1 MSLRRWGIAFCLC
14 GAAPFALPAQ
24 AAPSADS
31 RLNAALDAEWQYRLR
46 VDPEMATYVGD
57 TRYNDRLNDYSPTAF
72 ARETAHARRALVG
85 FEAIEPRELSEEGRL
100 NRTLMI
106 RSLQQEV
113 ASARF
118 KDWEM
123 PVNQINGPQLDYAAM
138 ASQMPFHTAKDYR
151 NYLSRLRLLPTAF
164 AQITEDMRL
173 GLRDRL
179 MPPRY
184 LLEKVAVEATD
195 IAGQPLEKSPFA
207 APLRSIPASIPASER
222 EQLRRQ
228 IEAAIAGQVN
238 PAYLKFAAF
247 VKNDYAP
254 HGRTDVGVWSLPD
267 GDARYRNAVKQM
279 TTTDLTPEQIHA
291 MGLRQVRELD
301 AAMLAVA
308 RSQGYPDVKS
318 FNEHIRNDAHLYGQ
332 SGAQILGLYQ
342 RYVTQMY
349 GKLPQLFTRLPENR
363 LEVVPMDAFRAPDA
377 VPADYSPGAANRP
390 GRINVNE
397 YDPTHRLLL
406 NVEAIAYHEGIPG
419 HHMQFSIAQ
428 ERKDL
433 PPFRKYGEYDAYSEG
448 WALYAERLGKEVGF
462 YRDPYSEYG
471 RLGNEMWRSIR
482 LVVDTG
488 LHQDRWT
495 RSQTI
500 QFFRDHTAM
509 DEKNIESEV
518 DRYIAWPGQ
527 ALAYKLGQM
536 KILEMRALA
545 QKELGPRYDLRTFDD
560 AVLAEG
566 PLPLDV
572 FDAQMRKWIAS
583 QR

>member
-1 MSLRRWGIAFCLC
+1 M
-14 GAAPFALPAQ
+14 
-24 AAPSADS
+24 
-31 RLNAALDAEWQYRLR
+31 
-46 VDPEMATYVGD
+46 
-57 TRYNDRLNDYSPTAF
+57 
-72 ARETAHARRALVG
+72 
-85 FEAIEPRELSEEGRL
+85 
-100 NRTLMI
+100 
-106 RSLQQEV
+106 
-113 ASARF
+113 
-118 KDWEM
+118 
-123 PVNQINGPQLDYAAM
+123 NGPHLDYASM
-138 ASQMPFHTAKDYR
+138 ASQMPFNTVKDYE

-164 AQITEDMRL
+164 AQITDDMRL

-184 LLEKVAVEATD
+184 LLEKVAVESED
-195 IAGQPLEKSPFA
+195 IAGKPIDQNPFA
-207 APLRSIPASIPASER
+207 TPLKKFPAAIPASAQQR
-222 EQLRRQ
+222 LKQA
-228 IEAAIAGQVN
+228 IEAAIKSDVVPTYA
-238 PAYLKFAAF
+238 KFAAF

-254 HGRTDVGVWSLPD
+254 HGRTEYGVWALPD

-279 TTTDLTPEQIHA
+279 TTTGLTPEEIHA
-291 MGLRQVRELD
+291 MGLKQVKELD
-301 AAMLAVA
+301 AEMLAVA
-308 RSQGYPDVKS
+308 KSQGYSDVKS
-318 FNEHIRNDAHLYGQ
+318 FNDHIRKDPKLYGT

-342 RYVTQMY
+342 HYANQMQ
-349 GKLPQLFTRLPENR
+349 GKLPQIFTHLPANK
-363 LEVVPMDAFRAPDA
+363 LDVVPMDAFRAPDA

-433 PPFRKYGEYDAYSEG
+433 PPFRKFGEYNAYSEG

-462 YRDPYSEYG
+462 YQDPYSEYG

-488 LHQDRWT
+488 VHQDHWT
-495 RSQTI
+495 RDQMI

-509 DEKNIESEV
+509 DGKNIESEV

-527 ALAYKLGQM
+527 ALAYKMGQM
-536 KILEMRALA
+536 KILEMRDLA
-545 QKELGPRYDLRTFDD
+545 RKQLGAKFDIRTFND

-572 FDAQMRKWIAS
+572 LDTRMREWIAR
-583 QR
+583 QH

>member
-1 MSLRRWGIAFCLC
+1 MIAFFCLSAMASVPLFAQNAS
-14 GAAPFALPAQ
+14 GDAP
-24 AAPSADS
+24 
-31 RLNAALDAEWQYRLR
+31 LNAALDAEWQYQLK
-46 VDPEMATYVGD
+46 VNPETATYIGD
-57 TRYNDRLNDYSPTAF
+57 TRYNDRLNDYSPAAF
-72 ARETAHARRALVG
+72 AREIAHAKEALQK
-85 FEAIEPRELSEEGRL
+85 FEAIDSHSLSDEGRL

-106 RSLQQEV
+106 RSLQRKIDN
-113 ASARF
+113 APF
-118 KDWEM
+118 KNWEM
-123 PVNQINGPQLDYAAM
+123 PVNQMNGPHLDYASM
-138 ASQMPFHTAKDYR
+138 ASQMPFNTVKDYE

-164 AQITEDMRL
+164 AQITDDMRL

-184 LLEKVAVEATD
+184 LLEKVAVESED
-195 IAGQPLEKSPFA
+195 IAGKPIDQNPFA
-207 APLRSIPASIPASER
+207 VPLKKFPAAIPASAQQR
-222 EQLRRQ
+222 LKQA
-228 IEAAIAGQVN
+228 IEAAIKSDVVPTYA
-238 PAYLKFAAF
+238 KFAAF

-254 HGRTDVGVWSLPD
+254 HGRTEYGVWALPD

-279 TTTDLTPEQIHA
+279 TTTGLTPEQIHA
-291 MGLRQVRELD
+291 MGLKQVKELD
-301 AAMLAVA
+301 AEMLAVA
-308 RSQGYPDVKS
+308 KSQGYPDVKS
-318 FNEHIRNDAHLYGQ
+318 FNDHIRKDPKLYGT

-342 RYVTQMY
+342 HYANQMQ
-349 GKLPQLFTRLPENR
+349 GKLPQIFTHLPANK
-363 LEVVPMDAFRAPDA
+363 LDVVPMDAFRAPDA

-433 PPFRKYGEYDAYSEG
+433 PPFRKFGEYNAYSEG

-462 YRDPYSEYG
+462 YQDPYSEYG

-488 LHQDRWT
+488 VHQDHWT
-495 RSQTI
+495 RDQMI

-527 ALAYKLGQM
+527 ALAYKMGQM
-536 KILEMRALA
+536 KILEMRDLA
-545 QKELGPRYDLRTFDD
+545 RKQLGAKFDIRTFND

-572 FDAQMRKWIAS
+572 LDTRMREWIAR
-583 QR
+583 QH